1 MPEMLRMDK
10 GKLYLPILIIFYL
23 VVMCILNVI
32 SEEPECFQVKPE
44 ACKMNLTDGAK
55 CNTMTTDSHTSQIF
69 CCNVT
74 SEKEIDNFFYHQLQ
88 NSNPR
93 KY

>member
-1 MPEMLRMDK
+1 MLRMDK
-10 GKLYLPILIIFYL
+10 GKLYLPILIVSYL
-23 VVMCILNVI
+23 VIMCILNVI

-44 ACKMNLTDGAK
+44 ACRMNLTNGEK
-55 CNTMTTDSHTSQIF
+55 CNTVTTDSHTSQIF

-74 SEKEIDNFFYHQLQ
+74 SEKDIYDFLYNQSQ
-88 NSNPR
+88 NSNSR